1 MTLCGRGMD
10 VLWNHTI
17 CGQGQLVF
25 EIIKLLHC
33 TTSPVDAAHMK
44 LHIVANLELHA
55 PMHADL
61 QLGFVNFFK
70 FEIVQFVYLFYQRQY
85 KIVIKGKL
93 LWKRKAL
100 YVFRNI
106 MATTRTVQ
114 C

>member
-61 QLGFVNFFK
+61 QLGFVNFLNSK
-70 FEIVQFVYLFYQRQY
+70 LFNLSICFT
-85 KIVIKGKL
+85 KGNIKL
-93 LWKRKAL
+93 
-100 YVFRNI
+100 
-106 MATTRTVQ
+106 
-114 C
+114 